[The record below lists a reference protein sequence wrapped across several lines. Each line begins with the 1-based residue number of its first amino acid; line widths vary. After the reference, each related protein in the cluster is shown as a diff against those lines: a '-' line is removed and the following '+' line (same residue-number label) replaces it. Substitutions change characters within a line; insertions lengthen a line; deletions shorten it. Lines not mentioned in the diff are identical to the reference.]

1 MYPILYHERLKALLV
16 FEIKFSSQTI
26 TNKQQTKFGFG
37 NKQQT
42 KFGFDNKQNSDLIY
56 HMDGFSMT
64 YLKKHYI
71 D

>member
-42 KFGFDNKQNSDLIY
+42 KFGFDNKQQTKFGFDNKQNSDLID
-56 HMDGFSMT
+56 H
-64 YLKKHYI
+64 I